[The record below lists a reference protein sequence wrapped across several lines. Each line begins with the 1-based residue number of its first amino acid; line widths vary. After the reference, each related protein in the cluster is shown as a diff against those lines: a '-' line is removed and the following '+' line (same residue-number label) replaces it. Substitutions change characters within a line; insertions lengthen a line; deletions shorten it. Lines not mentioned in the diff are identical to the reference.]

1 MLRSQARARTRVE
14 TKLRLEKIATLPPK
28 KVTPIV
34 ATKVTVDVVEA
45 RDEAILKAI
54 NRAGGL
60 VFAHRLRGVL
70 PATDPAAADEDQ
82 AEQAITLALHRLK
95 AKGVLARTGDTW
107 SLVGIGMTAAVN
119 G

>member
-1 MLRSQARARTRVE
+1 MVP
-14 TKLRLEKIATLPPK
+14 I
-28 KVTPIV
+28 KVS
-34 ATKVTVDVVEA
+34 VDVVAA
-45 RDEAILKAI
+45 RDAAILDAI

-60 VFAHRLRGVL
+60 VFVHRLRGVL

-107 SLVGIGMTAAVN
+107 SLVGISMTAAVN